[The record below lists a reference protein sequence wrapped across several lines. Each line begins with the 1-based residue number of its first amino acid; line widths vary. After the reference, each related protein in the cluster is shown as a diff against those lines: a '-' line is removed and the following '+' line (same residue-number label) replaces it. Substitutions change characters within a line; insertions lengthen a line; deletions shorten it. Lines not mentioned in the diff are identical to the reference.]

1 MKSYSI
7 QAIERQISEDF
18 VSVYKTAANFSD
30 TVLYN
35 KCMKIIC
42 NSDDLRC
49 IISANDAG
57 IPPVKSLLSM
67 LGDRGLLKEDI
78 SNLESPCMGSLMA
91 FLFKQVFH
99 YKNQK
104 DNLSVNMF
112 GVKTAALFYD
122 VEEFSISEN

>member
-1 MKSYSI
+1 
-7 QAIERQISEDF
+7 
-18 VSVYKTAANFSD
+18 
-30 TVLYN
+30 
-35 KCMKIIC
+35 
-42 NSDDLRC
+42 
-49 IISANDAG
+49 
-57 IPPVKSLLSM
+57 
-67 LGDRGLLKEDI
+67 
-78 SNLESPCMGSLMA
+78 MA